1 MFESEL
7 PCSKA
12 HSLQGG
18 WNQSVEQSELSHIW
32 PPQVRNDADG
42 SHIGPT
48 TGNRLRHF
56 APGAAKCGIAR
67 TVPHSDSIPPGD
79 CALSNRAVR
88 IRTFSLATSAQNLWH
103 PVLFQVLAKSSTWAF
118 ACTP

>member
-42 SHIGPT
+42 SRSWAQYGHP
-48 TGNRLRHF
+48 L
-56 APGAAKCGIAR
+56 
-67 TVPHSDSIPPGD
+67 
-79 CALSNRAVR
+79 L
-88 IRTFSLATSAQNLWH
+88 SAQHQLGDG
-103 PVLFQVLAKSSTWAF
+103 L
-118 ACTP
+118 